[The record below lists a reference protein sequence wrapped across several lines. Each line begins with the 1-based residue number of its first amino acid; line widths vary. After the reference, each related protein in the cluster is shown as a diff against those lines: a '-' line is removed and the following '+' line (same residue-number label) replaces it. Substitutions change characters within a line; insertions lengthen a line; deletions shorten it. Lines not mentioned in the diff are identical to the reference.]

1 MNVCMNIAVALPASD
16 ITFTIQ
22 RLDATGEVVFFGGT
36 LFLKSTFK
44 LNQVGSQLN
53 FVPLCISKYATRI
66 IDITL

>member
-36 LFLKSTFK
+36 FFLIR
-44 LNQVGSQLN
+44 L
-53 FVPLCISKYATRI
+53 
-66 IDITL
+66 